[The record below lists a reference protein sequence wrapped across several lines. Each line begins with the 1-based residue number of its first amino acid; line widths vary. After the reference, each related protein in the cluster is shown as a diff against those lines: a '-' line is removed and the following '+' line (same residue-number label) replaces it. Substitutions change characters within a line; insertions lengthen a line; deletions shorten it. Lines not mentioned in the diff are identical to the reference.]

1 MRPLR
6 FLLAGS
12 VTPLLLLLLP
22 TTALAQTPRAELR
35 DMSCTG
41 IQAAGTDLPER
52 TTLRLTLVDT
62 DDHATLARQDVVTS
76 AAGTFETTVNAQLK
90 QVAGVHMTVQGPGGE
105 ELAFA
110 DHGMDKTMPMCN
122 LPFTGAGGTTPL
134 LYSGIALVTLGG
146 VAVSLA
152 AWRLRRAAPARQ
164 RA

>member
-12 VTPLLLLLLP
+12 VTSLLLLP
-22 TTALAQTPRAELR
+22 TAALAQTPSAELR

-41 IQAAGTDLPER
+41 IQAAGTDMPER

-76 AAGTFETTVNAQLK
+76 ATGTFMTTLNAQLNE
-90 QVAGVHMTVQGPGGE
+90 VAGVHMTVEGPGGE
-105 ELAFA
+105 QIAFA

-134 LYSGIALVTLGG
+134 LYGGVALMTLGG
-146 VAVSLA
+146 VALA
-152 AWRLRRAAPARQ
+152 LGAWRLRRAAPARQ

>member
-12 VTPLLLLLLP
+12 VTTLLLLLP
-22 TTALAQTPRAELR
+22 TAALAQTPRAELR
-35 DMSCTG
+35 DMSCTS
-41 IQAAGTDLPER
+41 IKAAGTGMPER

-62 DDHATLARQDVVTS
+62 DDNATLARQDVVTS
-76 AAGTFETTVNAQLK
+76 AAGTFETTVNAQLNK
-90 QVAGVHMTVQGPGGE
+90 VAGVHLTVQASGGE

-122 LPFTGAGGTTPL
+122 LPFTGAGGATPL
-134 LYSGIALVTLGG
+134 LYSGVALIALGG
-146 VAVSLA
+146 VALSLT
-152 AWRLRRAAPARQ
+152 AWRLRRAAPAR